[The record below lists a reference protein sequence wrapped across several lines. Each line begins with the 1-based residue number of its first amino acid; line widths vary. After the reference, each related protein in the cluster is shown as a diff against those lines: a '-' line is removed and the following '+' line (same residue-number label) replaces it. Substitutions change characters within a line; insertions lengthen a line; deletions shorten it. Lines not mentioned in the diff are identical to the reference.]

1 MAVWFSS
8 LAEEDCG
15 FGVDKMTGRLNRFV
29 LALGGVLAAFLFFSG
44 TRLQAADPPPTIAEI
59 VVEGNRFSKSR
70 SVLSKVKARKGDVV
84 TDLAF
89 RADVDRLLET
99 GLYEDVQ
106 VSVDDVPGG
115 ADARG
120 GSRVRVVFA
129 VKERPIV
136 RRVDFKGNRKLADS
150 KFRDG
155 LLSKVD
161 EPFDRFKA
169 SQDISKIMSVYRDAG
184 YLDASAEYYT
194 SLNPRTN
201 KVILTFFLTD
211 GNRVTVSEVRVE
223 GATAFSEGKVRKLLK
238 NTRRKKVFKEE
249 SYREDQ
255 AVLLDFY
262 RNKGYLEV
270 AVEDREREF
279 SPDRDQVTLTLAINE
294 GRRYT
299 VGDFSFRGATLYT
312 DSELK
317 KAVAL
322 KTGKLYEQARMEESL
337 RNIQDLY
344 GNKGYLRAEITPET
358 QTHPLDAN
366 RGTVDLL
373 FSVVESSVV
382 YVDRIYVDG
391 NTFTKENVVRREVL
405 LKSGDVFSSVKMRR
419 TVEKLY
425 NLGFLDDV
433 QVDVQQPKSPDRA
446 DIVFSVKEGKPGV
459 LSAGAGF
466 SSLDGLV
473 GTLQV
478 QHTNIFGWGQR
489 VNVMW
494 EFGKK
499 RQNYEL
505 GWTNPWFLEK
515 PMSFGVDLF
524 DTVRTLPF
532 QGDSF
537 AYKKGNR
544 GFGVRLGPRL
554 SDQLSLIENYNYE
567 RVRIYDVQPTFQ
579 PDGIK
584 PESSTIAET
593 DDIKSSF
600 TTGVVW
606 DTRDY
611 VFDAS
616 YGGRHSATLE
626 YAGGP
631 LGGDLNFYKPELS
644 AARYFP
650 TFWKFVFSVSGR
662 TAFIQTLR
670 NEETPVSFSE
680 LFRIGGVDTVRGY
693 ESGEVGVDGG
703 KAYTVFNAEYK
714 FPIVQE
720 NRKTILQGA
729 LFADLGGCWP
739 TLSDTNLSIGSSVE
753 QMKAGVGFGI
763 RFKTPVFPIRLDW
776 GWGLNHTPDQPRSRF
791 YFTIGNIF

>member
-1 MAVWFSS
+1 MIRRKILYTYAWMGTV
-8 LAEEDCG
+8 A
-15 FGVDKMTGRLNRFV
+15 
-29 LALGGVLAAFLFFSG
+29 ALCLMS
-44 TRLQAADPPPTIAEI
+44 TSRLQASDLPPTITDI
-59 VVEGNRFSKSR
+59 VVEGNLFSKAR

-89 RADVDRLLET
+89 RGDVDRLLET

-106 VSVDDVPGG
+106 VSVEDAPGG
-115 ADARG
+115 VDARG
-120 GSRVRVVFA
+120 AGKVRVVFS

-136 RRVDFKGNRKLADS
+136 RRVDFKGNRKLSDS
-150 KFRDG
+150 KFREG

-161 EPFDRFKA
+161 EPYDRFKA
-169 SQDISKIMSVYRDAG
+169 SQDISKILSIYRDEG
-184 YLDASAEYYT
+184 YLDAQAEYYT

-211 GNRVTVSEVRVE
+211 GSRVTVKEVRVE
-223 GATAFSEGKVRKLLK
+223 GASALSARKVRKTLK
-238 NTRRKKVFKEE
+238 NTRRKKVFKED
-249 SYREDQ
+249 SYREDRE
-255 AVLLDFY
+255 ALVDLY
-262 RNKGYLEV
+262 RNKGFLEV
-270 AVEDREREF
+270 SVEDRQREF
-279 SPDRDQVTLTLAINE
+279 TPDRDQVTLDLAITE

-299 VGDFSFRGATLYT
+299 VGDFSFSGVTLYT

-317 KAVAL
+317 KAVVL
-322 KTGKLYEQARMEESL
+322 KPGKLYEQSKMNESL
-337 RNIQDLY
+337 QNLQDLY

-358 QTHPLDAN
+358 QTHPLDGD

-382 YVDRIYVDG
+382 FVDRIYVDG
-391 NTFTKENVVRREVL
+391 NTFTKEKVIRREVL
-405 LKSGDVFSSVKMRR
+405 LKSGDVFSSLKMRR

-446 DIVFSVKEGKPGV
+446 DVVLTVKEGKPGV

-489 VNVMW
+489 VNLMW

-505 GWTNPWFLEK
+505 GWTNPWFMDK

-544 GFGVRLGPRL
+544 GFGLRLGPRL
-554 SDQLSLIENYNYE
+554 SDQLSLIENYSYE
-567 RVRIYDVQPTFQ
+567 RVRVFNVQPEFKVGGS
-579 PDGIK
+579 P
-584 PESSTIAET
+584 PAESTIAET
-593 DDIKSSF
+593 DDIKSAF

-616 YGGRHSATLE
+616 RGGRHSATVE

-631 LGGDLNFYKPELS
+631 FGGDLNFYKPEIS

-662 TAFIQTLR
+662 SAYIKTLQKR
-670 NEETPVSFSE
+670 ETPVSFSE

-729 LFADLGGCWP
+729 LFADVGGAWAG
-739 TLSDTNLSIGSSVE
+739 LSETNLTIGSKTR

-776 GWGLNHTPDQPRSRF
+776 GWGLNHQPDQPRSRF

>member
-1 MAVWFSS
+1 MAVWFPSV
-8 LAEEDCG
+8 AEEERG
-15 FGVDKMTGRLNRFV
+15 FGDCEMMRRMNRFL
-29 LALGGVLAAFLFFSG
+29 LALGGGLTVFAFFSV
-44 TRLQAADPPPTIAEI
+44 TRLQASAPPPTIAEI
-59 VVEGNRFSKSR
+59 VVDGNRFSKSR

-106 VSVDDVPGG
+106 VSVEDVPGG

-120 GSRVRVVFA
+120 GSRVRVSFV
-129 VKERPIV
+129 VKERPII

-169 SQDISKIMSVYRDAG
+169 SQDISKVMSVYRDAG
-184 YLDASAEYYT
+184 YLDATAEYYT

-201 KVILTFFLTD
+201 KVILTFFLAD
-211 GNRVTVSEVRVE
+211 GNRVTVNEVRVE
-223 GATAFSEGKVRKLLK
+223 GAKEFSVGKVRKLLK
-238 NTRRKKVFKEE
+238 NTRPKKVFKEE

-255 AVLLDFY
+255 AVLLDSY

-270 AVEDREREF
+270 AVEDRDREF

-322 KTGKLYEQARMEESL
+322 KSGKLYEQARMEESL

-358 QTHPLDAN
+358 QTHPTDDN

-419 TVEKLY
+419 TVEQLY

-433 QVDVQQPKSPDRA
+433 QVDVQQPRSPDRA

-579 PDGIK
+579 PDGFK
-584 PESSTIAET
+584 PESETIAET

-616 YGGRHSATLE
+616 SGGRHSATLE

-650 TFWKFVFSVSGR
+650 TFWKFVFSISGR

-670 NEETPVSFSE
+670 NEKTPVSFSE

-739 TLSDTNLSIGSSVE
+739 TLSDTNLSIGSSIE

-776 GWGLNHTPDQPRSRF
+776 GWGLNHRPDQPRSRF